1 VRVAWLGHRSAT
13 GGDGLITYSRQITA
27 GLRERGVDVLFLHHS
42 RDLEDETAADE
53 DSIALEAVSLSH
65 RLVIARP
72 GARRRLA
79 ELLSRRQ
86 VDLVHVSLSFSSL
99 DFNLPRLCHELG
111 LPIVATFHVPFDT
124 RMSVWRGI
132 SSAVYRLYAQ
142 ALADCDAVIIFG
154 DIQKE
159 ILAGLGV
166 PRERIHVLPNGVDVN
181 RYRPGPGQVRAELGA
196 ERLFSY
202 LGRLD
207 PEKNVDVLL
216 GAYLDVDPPP
226 SMRLVVVGGGVGRR
240 SLERRF
246 RDPRVT
252 FTGLVTD
259 ERTRIGILQAS
270 EAFFLPSSVEGL
282 SLAMLEAMA
291 CGAATVATDVGS
303 DGEALRGAGI
313 VLDPVHVDAELRA
326 AIRLLVEAPHV
337 SALLGKLARARAV
350 ERFSLA
356 ANLDRLLELYTTL
369 GRSKVGTTPRLSRFP
384 QRFS

>member
-1 VRVAWLGHRSAT
+1 VKVAWLGHRSAT
-13 GGDGLITYSRQITA
+13 EADGLITYSRQITA
-27 GLRERGVDVLFLHHS
+27 GLRQRGVEVLFLHHS
-42 RDLEDETAADE
+42 RDLEDGPAADV
-53 DSIALEAVSLSH
+53 DSIALDAVSLSH

-72 GARRRLA
+72 GVRRRLA
-79 ELLSRRQ
+79 ELLRRRD

-154 DIQKE
+154 DIQRE

-166 PRERIHVLPNGVDVN
+166 HRQRIHVIPNGVDID
-181 RYRPGPGQVRAELGA
+181 RYRPGRSRMPGELGA

-202 LGRLD
+202 VGRLD

-216 GAYLDVDPPP
+216 GAFLDADPP
-226 SMRLVVVGGGVGRR
+226 STLRLVVVGGGVGRR

-246 RDPRVT
+246 RDRRIT
-252 FTGLVTD
+252 FTGVVTD
-259 ERTRIGILQAS
+259 ERTRIDILKGPD
-270 EAFFLPSSVEGL
+270 AFFLPSSVEGL

-313 VLDPVHVDAELRA
+313 VLDPVHLEAELRA
-326 AIRLLVEAPHV
+326 AIRLLVEAPAL
-337 SALLGKLARARAV
+337 SRLLGELARARAV
-350 ERFSLA
+350 ERLSLPT
-356 ANLDRLLELYTTL
+356 NLDRLLELCSALPTRVPVTV
-369 GRSKVGTTPRLSRFP
+369 RS
-384 QRFS
+384 

>member
-1 VRVAWLGHRSAT
+1 VRVAWLGHRSTT

-42 RDLEDETAADE
+42 RELEDDATTDE
-53 DSIALEAVSLSH
+53 DSVALEAVSLSH

-72 GARRRLA
+72 GVRRRVA
-79 ELLSRRQ
+79 EILRRRD

-166 PRERIHVLPNGVDVN
+166 PRERIHVLPNGVDVD
-181 RYRPGPGQVRAELGA
+181 RYRPGRSHARRELGA

-202 LGRLD
+202 VGRLD

-216 GAYLDVDPPP
+216 GAYLDVDPP
-226 SMRLVVVGGGVGRR
+226 SSLRLVVVGGGVGRR

-313 VLDPVHVDAELRA
+313 VLDPVHLEAELRA
-326 AIRLLVEAPHV
+326 AIRLLVETPEV
-337 SALLGKLARARAV
+337 SALLGQLARARAV

-356 ANLDRLLELYTTL
+356 ANLDRLLDVYTSL
-369 GRSKVGTTPRLSRFP
+369 VDVGVPSAFGAPTPLR
-384 QRFS
+384 

>member
-1 VRVAWLGHRSAT
+1 MRLAWLGHRSAT
-13 GGDGLITYSRQITA
+13 GGDGLITYSRQVTA
-27 GLRERGVDVLFLHHS
+27 GLRDRGVDVLFLHHS
-42 RDLEDETAADE
+42 RDFDTEAGD
-53 DSIALEAVSLSH
+53 DSVALEAVSLSH

-72 GARRRLA
+72 GVRRRLA
-79 ELLSRRQ
+79 DILRERQ

-132 SSAVYRLYAQ
+132 SSAVYHLYAQ

-154 DIQKE
+154 EVQRD

-166 PRERIHVLPNGVDVN
+166 PRERIHVLPNGVDVD
-181 RYRPGPGQVRAELGA
+181 RYHPAKHGEWSRSHTRTRLAA

-202 LGRLD
+202 VGRLD

-216 GAYLDVDPPP
+216 GAFLDADPPL
-226 SMRLVVVGGGVGRR
+226 SLRLVVVGGGVGRR

-246 RDPRVT
+246 RDPRIV
-252 FTGLVTD
+252 FTGIVTD
-259 ERTRIGILQAS
+259 ERERIAILQDS
-270 EAFFLPSSVEGL
+270 DAFFLPSSVEGL

-313 VLDPVHVDAELRA
+313 VLDPTHLDAELRA
-326 AIRLLVEAPHV
+326 AIRLLVESPHV
-337 SALLGKLARARAV
+337 GALLGELARARAV

-356 ANLDRLLELYTTL
+356 TNLDRLLQLYSTL
-369 GRSKVGTTPRLSRFP
+369 TSR
-384 QRFS
+384 RALAG